1 MASERRAVIRGTGA
15 YVPEKRLTNHDLEK
29 MVDTSDE
36 WIRSRVGIIERRIA
50 DDDKASSDLGA
61 IAAERAIE
69 AAGVERDE
77 IDLIL
82 CSTVSPDMIFPS
94 TACLISLAIGI
105 EHRVPAMDLAA
116 ACSGF
121 SYGLHMANGLILS
134 GMHKTILVVAAE
146 TLTRHVDWT
155 DRATC
160 VLFGDG
166 AGAAIV
172 QVGDASEGGILHSAV
187 GAESIYADP
196 ELLGI
201 PAGGSRAPATAETV
215 AAGQH
220 YIKMEGRKL
229 FKVAMTLMPQVV
241 KATLADANMTMDDIK
256 LLVPHQMNMRIV
268 SNFSERLGVEME
280 RIYVNVDRYGN
291 TSSASVVIALHEAIE
306 RGRVGPGDKVFLITF
321 GAGWTWG
328 ANIIQL

>member
-1 MASERRAVIRGTGA
+1 MASERHAIIRGTGA

-29 MVDTSDE
+29 LVDTSDE
-36 WIRSRVGIIERRIA
+36 WIRSRVGIVERRIA
-50 DDDKASSDLGA
+50 DDSVASSDLGA
-61 IAAERAIE
+61 KAAERALE
-69 AAGVERDE
+69 AAGVDREE
-77 IDLIL
+77 VDLVL

-94 TACLISLAIGI
+94 TACLISRALGI

-116 ACSGF
+116 ACAGF
-121 SYGLHMANGLILS
+121 SYALHMANGLIKS
-134 GMHKTILVVAAE
+134 GMHKTILVTAAE
-146 TLTRHVDWT
+146 MLTRHVDWT

-166 AGAAIV
+166 AGAAVV
-172 QVGDASEGGILHSAV
+172 QAGDPSEGGILHTSI

-196 ELLGI
+196 QLLGI
-201 PAGGSRAPATAETV
+201 PAGGTRMPPTAETV
-215 AAGQH
+215 ANGDH

-229 FKVAMTLMPQVV
+229 FKIAMSMMPEVV
-241 KATLADANMTMDDIK
+241 KDTLAEAGMTMDDIK

-268 SNFSERLGVEME
+268 ANFADRLDIEME

-291 TSSASVVIALHEAIE
+291 TSSASVIIALNEAIE

>member
-1 MASERRAVIRGTGA
+1 MASERHAVIRGTGA
-15 YVPEKRLTNHDLEK
+15 YVPEKRLTNHDLEQL
-29 MVDTSDE
+29 VDTTDE
-36 WIRSRVGIIERRIA
+36 WIRTRVGIVERRIA
-50 DDDKASSDLGA
+50 DDSKASSDLGA
-61 IAAERAIE
+61 IAAERALE
-69 AAGVERDE
+69 DAGVHRDE
-77 IDLIL
+77 IDLVL

-94 TACLISLAIGI
+94 TACLISRALGI

-121 SYGLHMANGLILS
+121 SYALHMANGLIRS

-146 TLTRHVDWT
+146 MLTRHVDWT

-166 AGAAIV
+166 AGAAVV
-172 QVGDASEGGILHSAV
+172 QAGDADEGGILHSAI
-187 GAESIYADP
+187 GAESQYADP
-196 ELLGI
+196 QLLGI
-201 PAGGSRAPATAETV
+201 PAGGSRMPATAETV
-215 AAGQH
+215 ANGQH

-241 KATLADANMTMDDIK
+241 KDTLAEADMTMDDIA

-268 SNFSERLGVEME
+268 ANFSDRLGIEME

-291 TSSASVVIALHEAIE
+291 TSSASVIIALHEAIE
-306 RGRVGPGDKVFLITF
+306 RGRVGPGDRVFLITF